1 MRPWLLLALACALTP
16 PGSATARAYSVDD
29 LLSLERLGPVQ
40 LAPGGRWGVVQTFG
54 PWGQAPR
61 YDLDWWSTFGL
72 GRLQRVDLRTGDVR
86 PLLPHPLGSG
96 YLAGPFSPS
105 GAKMAVSRLR
115 GRALELGVVTLA
127 SGEVRW
133 LGLSPELWLWGRSL
147 AWRTDD
153 ELVVIA
159 QPDQPVGH
167 LLGYG
172 WQAQARLTKAWTDA
186 AAGRL
191 AVNAIGSGRY
201 RSIRPKAPPKHLV
214 SVRVADGV
222 VRTLASGE
230 FIDLEIGPDGRTVAA
245 LANGEDVQAPN
256 EQPTTG
262 TLPRR
267 RTLTLI
273 DLDSGQISRPCEA
286 CDVTPRLLTWSASG
300 DRLLLHTGDRDRVDG
315 GYRIVDARSG
325 TVAPAPL
332 GELVPALSRARDNAG
347 LPAAAWL
354 GETPVVYA
362 RPAKPEAARADWYAL
377 EAAGPRNL
385 TSALSAPSPRLLAV
399 DAASLTVADGEAVW
413 RVPIDGQAHRLPVR
427 PADILPADSAPESER
442 LAVSPPSSAGL
453 AVRGPHGLKP
463 LLAPKASG
471 VPLRSGE
478 HLLAAGPRAVAIV
491 SQTDRRGVGRVILR
505 SDRGKQRELV
515 VLNAGLAQV
524 DPAEIRPI
532 HHLGADGRALTSWLY
547 LPPNLAADKR
557 APLVVVPYPGD
568 ELTEPPQHQTP
579 GALTLYTNAQVLVGQ
594 GYAVLI
600 PSLPTASGREPM
612 EGLADLVLA
621 AVDAAAAQAPV
632 DAERLAV
639 WGHSYG
645 GYTALALAT
654 QSPRFKAVIA
664 SAAPSDLASL
674 YGRLSAYSYA
684 VPEAGLPIFSA
695 AGWSETGQGR
705 MGAPPWEDP
714 ERYHRNSPASFADRI
729 TAPVML
735 IHGDMDLDVG
745 QPQEMFSRLY
755 RQNKDAVLVIYRGES
770 HVILGPANVR
780 DQYERV
786 FSFLA
791 EHVAQTSGQSRQAV
805 SGQ

>member
-1 MRPWLLLALACALTP
+1 MRPWLLLALACALAP
-16 PGSATARAYSVDD
+16 PGPATARAYTVDD

-40 LAPGGRWGVVQTFG
+40 LAPGGRWGVVQTFR
-54 PWGQAPR
+54 PWDQAPR
-61 YDLDWWSTFGL
+61 YDLDWWSTYGL
-72 GRLQRVDLRTGDVR
+72 GRLRRVDLRTGDVR
-86 PLLPHPLGSG
+86 PLLPHQLGSG

-105 GAKMAVSRLR
+105 GAKMAVSRLC
-115 GRALELGVVTLA
+115 GQTLELGVATLA
-127 SGEVRW
+127 SGEVVW
-133 LGLSPELWLWGRSL
+133 LGLSPELWLWGRSV

-159 QPDQPVGH
+159 QPEQPVGH

-172 WQAQARLTKAWTDA
+172 WQAQARLTKAWADA

-191 AVNAIGSGRY
+191 AVNAVGSGRY
-201 RSIRPKAPPKHLV
+201 RNIRPKGPPKHLV
-214 SVRVADGV
+214 TVRVSDGM

-230 FIDLEIGPDGRTVAA
+230 FIDLEVAPDGRTVAA
-245 LANGEDVQAPN
+245 LANGDDVQAPD
-256 EQPTTG
+256 EPPTTG

-273 DLDSGQISRPCEA
+273 DLGSGEISHPCA
-286 CDVTPRLLTWSASG
+286 DCDVTPRLLTWSASG
-300 DRLLLHTGDRDRVDG
+300 DRLLLHTGDRDGVDG
-315 GYRIVDARSG
+315 GYRIVNARTG
-325 TVAPAPL
+325 TLAPAPL
-332 GELVPALSRARDNAG
+332 GDVVPALSRARDNAG

-362 RPAKPEAARADWYAL
+362 RPAGPVTARADWYGL

-413 RVPIDGQAHRLPVR
+413 QVPINGQAYRLPVR
-427 PADILPADSAPESER
+427 PADILPADSVPESER
-442 LAVSPPSSAGL
+442 LAVRPPSSEGL
-453 AVRGPHGLKP
+453 AVRSPDGLKP
-463 LLAPKASG
+463 LLDPKAG
-471 VPLRSGE
+471 GLPLRSGE
-478 HLLAAGPRAVAIV
+478 HLLAAAPRAAAIV
-491 SQTDRRGVGRVILR
+491 SKTDRRGVERVLLR
-505 SDRGKQRELV
+505 TDQGKQRELV

-532 HHLGADGRALTSWLY
+532 HHLGADGRAVTSWLY
-547 LPPNLAADKR
+547 LPSNMAAEKR

-579 GALTLYTNAQVLVGQ
+579 GTLTLYTNAQVLAGQ

-600 PSLPTASGREPM
+600 PSLPTASDREPM
-612 EGLADLVLA
+612 GGLAEQVLA
-621 AVDAAAAQAPV
+621 AVNAAAAQAPV

-664 SAAPSDLASL
+664 SAAPSDLTSL

-705 MGAPPWEDP
+705 MGSPPWKDP
-714 ERYHRNSPASFADRI
+714 ERYRRNSPVSFADRI

-735 IHGDMDLDVG
+735 IHGDMDLDIG
-745 QPQEMFSRLY
+745 QPQEMFTRLY
-755 RQNKDAVLVIYRGES
+755 RQNKDAVLIIYRGES

-786 FSFLA
+786 LAFLA
-791 EHVAQTSGQSRQAV
+791 EHVGPDIAP
-805 SGQ
+805 